1 MHIYEWKSQYDVG
14 LQLIDVEH
22 KNLIA
27 CINKLIIAQNLDQY
41 IVLKLADEVIA
52 YAEFH
57 FLSEE
62 NLMYLTQYPE
72 LKAHEKIH
80 KKLLEQLREHRD
92 CLSQSV
98 YSLQDFVTF
107 LVHWFIEHTQNEDP
121 KVAKHV
127 LNYKP
132 LPNSAESMIQKIAKE
147 HYDI

>member
-1 MHIYEWKSQYDVG
+1 MHIYEWKSKYDVG
-14 LQLIDVEH
+14 LGLIDVEH

-52 YAEFH
+52 YAKFH

-72 LKAHEKIH
+72 IKAHMEIH
-80 KKLLEQLREHRD
+80 KTLLEQLMEHKKG
-92 CLSQSV
+92 LSKSV
-98 YSLQDFVTF
+98 YCLQDFVTF
-107 LVHWFIEHTQNEDP
+107 LVHWFIEHTQTEDP

-132 LPNSAESMIQKIAKE
+132 LPNSPEYMIQKIAKE
-147 HYDI
+147 HY